1 MIIKTLK
8 ESAKEVGIN
17 AFITDSQSG
26 IDTQLNRLTR
36 EEDLP
41 IMLVSWDIRAQITFN
56 QHGYIDN
63 PPMDITAL
71 LVTKPEEIR
80 SEAAEEEAE
89 NMAQLFIKFL
99 QNLADKQRVLIKTN
113 QPPITNASYQLVP
126 WQGTSKHSGVLGSF
140 TIKGAFDN
148 KC

>member
-8 ESAKEVGIN
+8 ESAEEVGIN

-41 IMLVSWDIRAQITFN
+41 IMLVSWDIRARIEFN

-71 LVTKPEEIR
+71 LVTKPEEIT
-80 SEAAEEEAE
+80 SEAGEEEAE
-89 NMAQLFIKFL
+89 NMAQLFIEFL
-99 QNLADKQRVLIKTN
+99 QNLAAKQRVLIKTN
-113 QPPITNASYQLVP
+113 EPPITNATYQLVP
-126 WQGTSKHSGVLGSF
+126 SQGISKHAGVLGSF
-140 TIKGAFDN
+140 TIKGAFTN